1 MDFLNAFVTLL
12 NFVIIPAT
20 AYGATV
26 LPSAPLGG
34 V

>member
-20 AYGATV
+20 AYGAKS
-26 LPSAPLGG
+26 LPSARWG
-34 V
+34 